1 MANVELLLADAADL
15 FLGSLLGPSWGIYQN
30 GQAVIQPAN
39 QFTGLLTSAV
49 GTLAE
54 IASIVGVPNLVPVVA
69 STVSFEFAQDWPIS
83 DYPQEQGA
91 FQSYNKVTLP
101 FDVKV
106 RLTCQ
111 GDEAARQAFLT
122 TCLGIAGA
130 NAPAVFDVQTPEIVF
145 TSCSATHINW
155 RREADQGVTLIVVEL
170 WFKQIAVTTA
180 TTFENTQ
187 QPGDASPQ
195 SLGNG
200 QAQTPSQYVSSEFA
214 AGSDGGW
221 VVQ

>member
-1 MANVELLLADAADL
+1 MADVELLLADAADL

-39 QFTGLLTSAV
+39 QFTGLLTSALS
-49 GTLAE
+49 TLSD

-122 TCLGIAGA
+122 TCLAIA
-130 NAPAVFDVQTPEIVF
+130 NAPAPTVFDVQTPEIVF
-145 TSCSATHINW
+145 TSCSVTHISW
-155 RREADQGVTLIVVEL
+155 RREAESGATLIVVEL
-170 WFKQIAVTTA
+170 WFKQIAVTSS
-180 TTFENTQ
+180 TTYENTQ

-200 QAQTPSQYVSSEFA
+200 QAQAPSQYIQNEFS
-214 AGSDGGW
+214 AGNW
-221 VVQ
+221 TIQ